1 MEKQIVRWSY
11 LLCLICFMVAML
23 WRGLTTFGIGIPA
36 AVTPGQTVFYT
47 SFYRAGLMFA
57 LIAIATSS
65 YASAMK
71 Q

>member
-1 MEKQIVRWSY
+1 MEKQIVRWAY
-11 LLCLICFMVAML
+11 LLCLVSFGVAL
-23 WRGLTTFGIGIPA
+23 VWRGLTAVGVGIPA
-36 AVTPGQTVFYT
+36 AVTAGQTVYYT
-47 SFYRAGLMFA
+47 SFYKAGLMFA